1 MEYTVK
7 RLAGLAGISAR
18 TLRFYDEIGLLKPA
32 RVSAS
37 GYRMYGRKEVDALQQ
52 ILLYRELGM
61 ELSAIAGIMHSPG
74 FDRLKALRAHLEA
87 LEAQKARL
95 SLLVDNVRQTI
106 KAEEGNMEMSD
117 KEKFKGFLQN
127 LVDENEQKYGQ
138 EAREKYGDK
147 AVDESNRKMLNLSK
161 ERYDEMQAL
170 AAGINAMLEK
180 AVREGLSPESEAGLE
195 AALAHKRWLAFTWPQ
210 YTVQAH
216 RGLAQMYLDDERFT
230 KYYDGNMPGCAAF
243 LKAAVDAHA
252 EALGAEG

>member
-1 MEYTVK
+1 LEYTVK

-37 GYRMYGRKEVDALQQ
+37 GYRIYGQKEVDALQQ

-61 ELSAIAGIMHSPG
+61 ELSAITAVMHSPG
-74 FDRLKALRAHLEA
+74 FDRKKALRAHLEA
-87 LEAQKARL
+87 LEAQKERL
-95 SLLVDNVRQTI
+95 SLLIDNVRQTI
-106 KAEEGNMEMSD
+106 QAEEGNMKMND

-127 LVDENEQKYGQ
+127 LVDENEQKYGK

-170 AAGINAMLEK
+170 SASINALLER
-180 AVREGLSPESEAGLE
+180 AVREGLSPEGEAGLE
-195 AALAHKRWLAFTWPQ
+195 AALAHKRWLTFTWPQ

-230 KYYDGNMPGCAAF
+230 KHYDGNVPGCAAF